1 MAKLSIFVKAILSA
15 FLALLVTGAF
25 EVAKDWFY
33 PRLTMPRSH
42 VLTILFVAVFI
53 FALSLLI
60 SRRQS
65 THLKRLDEE
74 KANFETLIEHMP
86 GLACILDED
95 KRLVRWNSRF
105 QNALGYSSKELSGM
119 LAPQTIAESYRELVP
134 RRMGAAWKTGTAEM
148 EAAWLTKDGRH
159 VPCYLTAVRIVVED
173 RPCILSVGIDISKRK
188 RAEEALRKSEESYR
202 RLLANLPDVTW
213 TTEQTGRTTYMSPNV
228 KEMFGYTAEEFC
240 KGGGELWFSRIHPA
254 DLERVQRAFQA
265 LFEGNDVFSVEYRI
279 QCRDGRWIWAHD
291 RAIRTHV
298 ENGVIFA
305 DGVFSDVTE
314 RKRAEQAASQLASI
328 VDSSS
333 DAIIGKNPDGTIVSW
348 NPAAVRIFGYSVE
361 EAVEKHVSML
371 IAPERM
377 HEMRDVMNRIVR
389 GEHVDRF
396 DSVCLRK
403 DGSRFDASLA
413 VSPIMDKTGTVLGIS
428 TIANDISL
436 RKRAE
441 REMLRAKEAA
451 EDVARS
457 KTESLANI
465 SQELRTPMNV
475 LLGMTELVLDT
486 QLDAEQREYLLI
498 VQSSANSLL
507 RLVDDLLDLSKTES
521 SGLQLSLMPFNLP
534 ETIRQTIRPLFLQ
547 AQQIG
552 LEISCQIHP
561 SVPDTLIGD
570 VGRLRQVLVNLVGN
584 AIKFTQR
591 GTITV
596 RAHCTARDVQ
606 KAEVFFSIS
615 DTGIGIPLDRQPT
628 IFEPATQGNGG
639 ATRKHGGKGLGLAIS
654 SRLVELMG
662 GKLSVDSAPGQGS
675 TFSFS
680 LKFESADRKVMA
692 VQS

>member
-1 MAKLSIFVKAILSA
+1 MAKPSIFVKAILSA

-498 VQSSANSLL
+498 VQNQL
-507 RLVDDLLDLSKTES
+507 RHT
-521 SGLQLSLMPFNLP
+521 
-534 ETIRQTIRPLFLQ
+534 
-547 AQQIG
+547 
-552 LEISCQIHP
+552 
-561 SVPDTLIGD
+561 
-570 VGRLRQVLVNLVGN
+570 
-584 AIKFTQR
+584 
-591 GTITV
+591 
-596 RAHCTARDVQ
+596 
-606 KAEVFFSIS
+606 
-615 DTGIGIPLDRQPT
+615 
-628 IFEPATQGNGG
+628 
-639 ATRKHGGKGLGLAIS
+639 
-654 SRLVELMG
+654 
-662 GKLSVDSAPGQGS
+662 
-675 TFSFS
+675 
-680 LKFESADRKVMA
+680 
-692 VQS
+692 

>member
-1 MAKLSIFVKAILSA
+1 
-15 FLALLVTGAF
+15 
-25 EVAKDWFY
+25 
-33 PRLTMPRSH
+33 
-42 VLTILFVAVFI
+42 
-53 FALSLLI
+53 
-60 SRRQS
+60 
-65 THLKRLDEE
+65 
-74 KANFETLIEHMP
+74 
-86 GLACILDED
+86 
-95 KRLVRWNSRF
+95 
-105 QNALGYSSKELSGM
+105 
-119 LAPQTIAESYRELVP
+119 
-134 RRMGAAWKTGTAEM
+134 
-148 EAAWLTKDGRH
+148 
-159 VPCYLTAVRIVVED
+159 
-173 RPCILSVGIDISKRK
+173 
-188 RAEEALRKSEESYR
+188 
-202 RLLANLPDVTW
+202 
-213 TTEQTGRTTYMSPNV
+213 
-228 KEMFGYTAEEFC
+228 
-240 KGGGELWFSRIHPA
+240 
-254 DLERVQRAFQA
+254 
-265 LFEGNDVFSVEYRI
+265 
-279 QCRDGRWIWAHD
+279 
-291 RAIRTHV
+291 
-298 ENGVIFA
+298 
-305 DGVFSDVTE
+305 
-314 RKRAEQAASQLASI
+314 
-328 VDSSS
+328 
-333 DAIIGKNPDGTIVSW
+333 
-348 NPAAVRIFGYSVE
+348 
-361 EAVEKHVSML
+361 
-371 IAPERM
+371 
-377 HEMRDVMNRIVR
+377 
-389 GEHVDRF
+389 
-396 DSVCLRK
+396 
-403 DGSRFDASLA
+403 
-413 VSPIMDKTGTVLGIS
+413 
-428 TIANDISL
+428 
-436 RKRAE
+436 
-441 REMLRAKEAA
+441 
-451 EDVARS
+451 
-457 KTESLANI
+457 
-465 SQELRTPMNV
+465 
-475 LLGMTELVLDT
+475 MTELVLDT